1 MKVIALDPSLTA
13 TGMAALD
20 FQARRVI
27 AWDCVRTKP
36 DNGVGRK
43 TDDLARRVSEVFQG
57 VADFIEANR
66 GALAIEAQVASS
78 FSSRKIK
85 GMASMKNVGMLMAGY
100 SACICAGAMYGKKPI
115 LVMPATVKHRVT
127 GHKGASKQEAWNHA
141 AKHFTSLP
149 PLPSSKVP
157 REAVQDAVAVG
168 LAALPEMQQIVDF
181 KG

>member
-1 MKVIALDPSLTA
+1 MKIIALDPSLTA

-20 FQARRVI
+20 FQARRVL

-43 TDDLARRVSEVFQG
+43 TDDLARRVREVFQG
-57 VADFIEANR
+57 VADFIEANQ
-66 GALAIEAQVASS
+66 GALAIEAQTASS
-78 FSSRKIK
+78 Y
-85 GMASMKNVGMLMAGY
+85 GQASLKNVGMLMAGY

-168 LAALPEMQQIVDF
+168 LAALPELQQFHDF
-181 KG
+181 TGAT